1 MRIKAPKSTLLE
13 NIKFAIASFCTIASG
28 LAPLGLFLWGVIR
41 LDGMDNYWAVLLF
54 GAAGSIA
61 LTIWGL
67 KISSVVG
74 NFFLWT
80 WGREYIEIE
89 VTPVEPPPAK
99 DEKREEE
106 GK

>member
-1 MRIKAPKSTLLE
+1 MRIKAPKSTLWE

-54 GAAGSIA
+54 GAAGSIG

-67 KISSVVG
+67 KISQVVG

-89 VTPVEPPPAK
+89 VTPVELPAEEAK
-99 DEKREEE
+99 QEEE